1 MRRHELW
8 GAILA
13 CRTDVDRQVASAMG
27 DYPDRAPVRPASSGV
42 PFQEPA
48 WRDPGATTRAVT
60 EVPGASPVAGGSRTT
75 AITDDERRLLAE
87 LNRRVQERIASLGPA
102 LAHEPGRDDVLVAL
116 VLYFDERIM
125 GRLPDYLRLSWP
137 LLQIAYTRSTTGGDD
152 FYRFVNERL
161 AKPSTPSLVLE
172 TYYFCLE
179 QGFVGRYANDLAGIE
194 HHQRLLRE
202 SIELPRISSET
213 ADTTAEVSTAET
225 TPVSAW
231 GAYAIS
237 LLVVVLVTAS
247 LTLLSN
253 L

>member
-8 GAILA
+8 SAILA
-13 CRTDVDRQVASAMG
+13 ARTDVDRQVASAMG
-27 DYPDRAPVRPASSGV
+27 DYPDRAPVRPGATAV
-42 PFQEPA
+42 PFQEPM
-48 WRDPGATTRAVT
+48 WRDPGVTTRAVT
-60 EVPGASPVAGGSRTT
+60 EVPGASTAAGGRTGP
-75 AITDDERRLLAE
+75 ITDEERRSLAE

-125 GRLPDYLRLSWP
+125 MRLPDYLRLSWP

-202 SIELPRISSET
+202 SIELPRVAGDTS
-213 ADTTAEVSTAET
+213 DTTAEVSTAET
-225 TPVSAW
+225 KPVSAW